1 MSILN
6 KYNLYIE
13 KYNSIEVL
21 DKKFRIR
28 TGSVNIPFFFKN
40 YLYNSNISHY
50 GFSHTPLMIFYLKK
64 TKLLKYIIIS
74 SLIYRSARRYLFYT
88 QVINKIIRFLGLWYK
103 DKLFKEFA
111 LFNGLIKSKLNKHEI
126 AYLYYKLKYTIHV
139 YQKINLIYTKLVAY
153 RYLNTIRSIKRI
165 LDRELNISIV
175 SNKQYKRN
183 ISGILFKFKSLL
195 LKCFETS
202 TIDFTLIKLFSDIKK
217 LPILLLQKKFV
228 PTIFK
233 NEKHYLFS
241 NEHQNS
247 TKEVFNIFL
256 KDYYNVTYKEAINYM
271 VYYNISTWKDLFVFL
286 NSHLDTILLQTG
298 FIRSYKEIIDFIK
311 SHKLKV
317 DSLKVDTPF
326 FSVLPGSII
335 ELPLGKSK
343 LIDRSLISFYLVLNC
358 LRNNKFFS
366 INLYSLFYTNF
377 IHIFYSLE
385 SSFFTKQQYL
395 ELNYRGKM
403 SKSLLNK
410 TIQLHSVLYS
420 LMQNIN
426 ILSVIN
432 IERVQLLFTII
443 YSSMSNHF
451 YLYLKTNAFSSFYSK
466 KYNWKKRYRSR
477 KKLMNSYYSK
487 LLRYLNKK
495 YGILFSSF
503 LVNDT
508 VSYWMSDYN
517 KLYFFDPYSYIV
529 KLSHGHYKYPIIK
542 YMNGSLNNSEIT
554 LYTKTMLITML
565 VGNMHVYSN
574 QFNYNIKKNKDRY
587 FIMPLNIEMINDSI
601 IKHYGLESLP
611 SISK

>member
-6 KYNLYIE
+6 KHNLYTE
-13 KYNSIEVL
+13 KYNSIEIS

-28 TGSVNIPFFFKN
+28 TESVNIPFFFKN
-40 YLYNSNISHY
+40 YLYNSNINHY

-74 SLIYRSARRYLFYT
+74 TLIYRSARRYLFYT

-103 DKLFKEFA
+103 DKFFKEFA
-111 LFNGLIKSKLNKHEI
+111 LFSSLIKSKLNKHEI
-126 AYLYYKLKYTIHV
+126 IYLYYKLKYTIHV
-139 YQKINLIYTKLVAY
+139 YRKINLIYTKLVAY
-153 RYLNTIRSIKRI
+153 RYLNTIRSIKKI

-183 ISGILFKFKSLL
+183 ISGILFRFKSLL

-217 LPILLLQKKFV
+217 LPIFLLRKKFI
-228 PTIFK
+228 PSIFK

-241 NEHQNS
+241 SKHQNS
-247 TKEVFNIFL
+247 TKEVLNIFL
-256 KDYYNVTYKEAINYM
+256 KDYYNVTYKEAIHYM
-271 VYYNISTWKDLFVFL
+271 VHYNISTWKDLFVFL
-286 NSHLDTILLQTG
+286 SSHLDTILLQTG
-298 FIRSYKEIIDFIK
+298 FICSYKEMREFIK
-311 SHKLKV
+311 SHKLKI

-343 LIDRSLISFYLVLNC
+343 FIDKSLISFYLL
-358 LRNNKFFS
+358 LKYIKNNQFFYL
-366 INLYSLFYTNF
+366 NLYSLFYTNF
-377 IHIFYSLE
+377 IDIFYSLE

-395 ELNYRGKM
+395 VLDYKGKM
-403 SKSLLNK
+403 SKLLLNR
-410 TIQLHSVLYS
+410 TIQLHSVLYPS
-420 LMQNIN
+420 MQNIN
-426 ILSVIN
+426 ILNVIS

-443 YSSMSNHF
+443 YSSMANHF

-477 KKLMNSYYSK
+477 KKLMNSYYNK

-503 LVNDT
+503 LINDT
-508 VSYWMSDYN
+508 ISYWMSDYN
-517 KLYFFDPYSYIV
+517 KLSFFDPYSYIV
-529 KLSHGHYKYPIIK
+529 KLNHGHYKYPIIK

-565 VGNMHVYSN
+565 VGNMHIYAN
-574 QFNYNIKKNKDRY
+574 QFNYNIKKNKERC
-587 FIMPLNIEMINDSI
+587 FIMPLNIEIVNDFM